1 MRFATA
7 MPKGSGKW
15 RTKNGAASRR
25 TGKTQATRACL
36 GCGRAFTPGP
46 GFTAHTKACIP
57 APAVE
62 KLNAK
67 RRVYIPVVVDHRS
80 EKRHPRQLKPLS
92 CTNTD
97 AARKAVS
104 ATKAVSSMGAL
115 VAIGH
120 TVPKGDGISPKRLK
134 TETVA
139 GASAFS
145 VRGSGAGRVLA
156 GMQHPHHKSPRPRKP
171 GLSTSKRKETAKICS
186 ANRS

>member
-1 MRFATA
+1 M
-7 MPKGSGKW
+7 
-15 RTKNGAASRR
+15 
-25 TGKTQATRACL
+25 
-36 GCGRAFTPGP
+36 
-46 GFTAHTKACIP
+46 
-57 APAVE
+57 
-62 KLNAK
+62 
-67 RRVYIPVVVDHRS
+67 YIPVVVDHRS

-156 GMQHPHHKSPRPRKP
+156 GMQHPHQGSTKVFGLATNCPPYVPYINISPCELYVP
-171 GLSTSKRKETAKICS
+171 I
-186 ANRS
+186 